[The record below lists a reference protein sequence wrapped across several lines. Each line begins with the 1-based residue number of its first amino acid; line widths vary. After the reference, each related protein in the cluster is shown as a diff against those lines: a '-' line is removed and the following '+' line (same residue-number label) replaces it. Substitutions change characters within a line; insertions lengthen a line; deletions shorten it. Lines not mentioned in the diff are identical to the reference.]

1 MANKKSTKKRSRSR
15 SRSRSMSTILSEIM
29 PSLDVRSP
37 SALKEMGKRIRKG
50 PVTFVLIY
58 ADWCGHCHQLM
69 PHWDNAAKSPN
80 RSVQVVKV
88 NDSMLPQVNSM
99 VNRSI
104 NQQAKPFS
112 VDAYPTIIMVDNKG
126 NKVSDVEAVKDT
138 TALSNAMTNVGPL
151 AEQAGPNAIAP
162 PVPSA
167 PVPSVSS
174 NMEEEAMF
182 PSMKMNSMPRPMNE
196 PEFSLPPAPSMVQQD
211 NSVSPGVSLY
221 TENSG
226 VRSKDPLRAVKGGS
240 LYASMSQSAY
250 TLAPAAA
257 LFGMASY
264 MMRKKGRKSRKG
276 KKTVKRRH

>member
-1 MANKKSTKKRSRSR
+1 M
-15 SRSRSMSTILSEIM
+15 M

-69 PHWDNAAKSPN
+69 PHWDKAAKSPN

-138 TALSNAMTNVGPL
+138 AALSNAMANVGPL
-151 AEQAGPNAIAP
+151 AEQAGPNAI
-162 PVPSA
+162 SA
-167 PVPSVSS
+167 PAPSVSG

-182 PSMKMNSMPRPMNE
+182 PSMKMNSVTSPMNE

-211 NSVSPGVSLY
+211 NSAPPGVSLY

-226 VRSKDPLRAVKGGS
+226 VRSKDPLKAVKGGS

-264 MMRKKGRKSRKG
+264 MMRKKGRKSRKSRKG
-276 KKTVKRRH
+276 KKTVKRHH

>member
-1 MANKKSTKKRSRSR
+1 
-15 SRSRSMSTILSEIM
+15 MSTILSEMM

-50 PVTFVLIY
+50 PVTFILIY

-138 TALSNAMTNVGPL
+138 AVLSNAMANVGPL
-151 AEQAGPNAIAP
+151 AEQAGPNAIASSASA
-162 PVPSA
+162 PSA
-167 PVPSVSS
+167 PSAPYPSVSG

-211 NSVSPGVSLY
+211 NSAPPGVSLY

-226 VRSKDPLRAVKGGS
+226 VRSKDPLRPVKGGS

-264 MMRKKGRKSRKG
+264 MMRKKGQKSRKSQKG